1 MKALLDAQKK
11 ELDTSLAKCKELT
24 DHVVS
29 LTAQVATL
37 QANDV
42 VHVKK
47 EIVRDLPGSKGKQ
60 VASQGSEADATA
72 PTASG
77 AAGWSSA
84 RLAAARLAAE
94 IASSGGHHAVFERTT
109 TQIEDLN
116 IDLNIYKEEN
126 QDLKEQIVELKNKR
140 TVMCVCCSG
149 RVRRRSAGVAGPA
162 SGSAVKTE
170 STERVAKRSRSS
182 GAAGGAAG
190 GAAEGVADKGF

>member
-1 MKALLDAQKK
+1 MKSQDPPK
-11 ELDTSLAKCKELT
+11 
-24 DHVVS
+24 
-29 LTAQVATL
+29 
-37 QANDV
+37 DV

-60 VASQGSEADATA
+60 VASQGSEAAATA

-94 IASSGGHHAVFERTT
+94 IASSGGHHAVLERTT

-140 TVMCVCCSG
+140 TVMCVCSG

-182 GAAGGAAG
+182 D
-190 GAAEGVADKGF
+190 VI

>member
-1 MKALLDAQKK
+1 MKSQDPPK
-11 ELDTSLAKCKELT
+11 
-24 DHVVS
+24 
-29 LTAQVATL
+29 
-37 QANDV
+37 DV

-60 VASQGSEADATA
+60 VASQGSEAAATA

-94 IASSGGHHAVFERTT
+94 IASSGGHHAVLERTT

-190 GAAEGVADKGF
+190 GAAEGVADKGFSKICPLHKKWLESQCLECWPSSDE